1 MEKGNATRG
10 VGQQEHVRKNEI
22 RSWADVA
29 MKSGKCLIAF
39 TYEDKKGDLQHRVEM
54 LNFPAEAMP
63 EAMVKQSILILR
75 EYDRFEIATDS
86 GKDRA

>member
-1 MEKGNATRG
+1 MEKSKEATG
-10 VGQQEHVRKNEI
+10 TGIDLAVRKNEI
-22 RSWADVA
+22 RSWEETAL
-29 MKSGKCLIAF
+29 KSGKCLIAL
-39 TYEDKKGDLQHRVEM
+39 TYEDKKGNLQHRVEM

-75 EYDRFEIATDS
+75 EYDRLEIATDS